1 MTQHTTIADVAKAAG
16 VSATTV
22 SRIIN
27 GRYDKM
33 RPATRKRVEKAIKDL
48 HFVPTASARQLRQ
61 THSHVVGILVGD
73 ISNPFSSLLAKGID
87 DVLQQA
93 GYDILLMK
101 VVLFS
106 DYTNNELTVLLSNLI
121 PATLVNSPLLFIT
134 IFH

>member
-16 VSATTV
+16 VSVTTV

-27 GRYDKM
+27 GHYEKM
-33 RPATRKRVEKAIKDL
+33 RPATRKRVEKAIKEL

-61 THSHVVGILVGD
+61 DHSHVVGILVGD

-93 GYDILLMK
+93 GYDIL
-101 VVLFS
+101 S
-106 DYTNNELTVLLSNLI
+106 
-121 PATLVNSPLLFIT
+121 
-134 IFH
+134 